1 MVPEPTDAGDGL
13 IRGVIAQA
21 SLAQHRVCQDRSRIA
36 ILDHQHRRGGVAGVF
51 GEVAIAHCD
60 LRRI

>member
-1 MVPEPTDAGDGL
+1 MVSEPANAGDGL
-13 IRGVIAQA
+13 VHGVIVKA

-36 ILDHQHRRGGVAGVF
+36 IFDHQCRQGGVAGVL
-51 GEVAIAHCD
+51 GVEAIGHCS